1 MSDRP
6 IFLLTINLGLRILG
20 LLQPGTSGA
29 AYSATLTGYGG
40 VEPYLWSLADS
51 SPALPTGLS
60 LTTDS
65 SGDGIISGTPTAS
78 GYFYPIITVQDS
90 TGRAVS
96 RTLTLLIQ

>member
-40 VEPYLWSLADS
+40 VEPYLWSLSDD

-60 LTTDS
+60 LSTDS
-65 SGDGIISGTPTAS
+65 SYHGVIIGTPTET
-78 GYFYPIITVQDS
+78 GFFYPIIKIQDA

-96 RTLTLLIQ
+96 RTLTLVVQ